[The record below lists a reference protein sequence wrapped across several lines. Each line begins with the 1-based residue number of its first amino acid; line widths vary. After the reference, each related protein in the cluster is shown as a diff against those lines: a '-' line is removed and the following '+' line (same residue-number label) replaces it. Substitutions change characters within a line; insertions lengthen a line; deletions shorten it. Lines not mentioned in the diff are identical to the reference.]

1 MKLLSVG
8 VVFVLVPAL
17 LPALDPLSAS
27 LFMGGAAITWQLFSS
42 HSWLKCRLLECCNA
56 KDTLNFS
63 VVKTDLE
70 RKVFG
75 QHLAV
80 QLILIALSTNIH
92 SKRPKKPLVMSFH
105 GWTGTGKTFV
115 SSIIAENL
123 YQPSTSRRRFVH
135 HFDTALHFSHA
146 SHVHLYKEQLQD
158 WIRGNVSACPRSLFI
173 FSEMDQMP
181 HGLIDSITPFLGYHE
196 EMDGVYY
203 GKAIFI
209 FLNNAGGDKITEIA
223 LDYWRSLKG
232 REDIPVKE
240 LQHLLSKEI
249 FSNTNSEY
257 LWAPVPGLLTFSV
270 FCRLVWEACSNALAS
285 AALRWES
292 SPFSLLGGFFQSQ
305 LIQKNLID
313 YFIPFLPL
321 EYEHVK
327 QCVREELRAQG
338 HPEDEDLITEIA
350 LAMTDYPSEERLYSS
365 KGCKTVASRVTL
377 ST

>member
-1 MKLLSVG
+1 LSVSTMKPLSLG
-8 VVFVLVPAL
+8 VFFLLVPTL
-17 LPALDPLSAS
+17 VPALDPLSAS
-27 LFMGGAAITWQLFSS
+27 LLMGGAAVTWQLFSP
-42 HSWLKCRLLECCNA
+42 HSWLKCRLLECCNV

-63 VVKTDLE
+63 VVKMDLE

-80 QLILIALSTNIH
+80 QLVLRALNANIH

-105 GWTGTGKTFV
+105 GWTGTGKTFL

-123 YQPSTSRRRFVH
+123 YQPGAPRRRFVH
-135 HFDTALHFSHA
+135 HFNTVLHFPHA
-146 SHVHLYKEQLQD
+146 SHVHLYKEQLQN

-196 EMDGVYY
+196 EIDGVYY

-223 LDYWRSLKG
+223 LDYWRRPKG
-232 REDIPVKE
+232 REDIP
-240 LQHLLSKEI
+240 
-249 FSNTNSEY
+249 Y
-257 LWAPVPGLLTFSV
+257 LCP
-270 FCRLVWEACSNALAS
+270 
-285 AALRWES
+285 
-292 SPFSLLGGFFQSQ
+292 Q

-321 EYEHVK
+321 EYKHVK
-327 QCVREELRAQG
+327 ECVREELRAQG
-338 HPEDEDLITEIA
+338 HPEDEGIITEIA
-350 LAMTDYPSEERLYSS
+350 SSMIDYPSEEDIYSS
-365 KGCKTVASRVTL
+365 KGCKTVASRVIL
-377 ST
+377 SI

>member
-1 MKLLSVG
+1 MKLLHAAAL
-8 VVFVLVPAL
+8 FILVPTL
-17 LPALDPLSAS
+17 TPALDPLSAS
-27 LFMGGAAITWQLFSS
+27 LIMGGAAIGWQLLSP
-42 HSWLKCRLLECCNA
+42 HSWLKCSLLECCNM

-63 VVKTDLE
+63 AVKMDLE

-80 QLILIALSTNIH
+80 QIVLRALSANIY
-92 SKRPKKPLVMSFH
+92 SQRPKKPLVMSFH
-105 GWTGTGKTFV
+105 GWTGTGKSFV

-123 YQPSTSRRRFVH
+123 YRRKAPRRRFVH
-135 HFDTALHFSHA
+135 HFSTVLHFSHS
-146 SHVHLYKEQLQD
+146 SHVRLYKEQLQN

-181 HGLIDSITPFLGYHE
+181 HGLIDSIMPFLGYHE
-196 EMDGVYY
+196 EIDGVCY

-223 LDYWRSLKG
+223 LDYWRRMKR

-240 LQHLLSKEI
+240 LQHLLSEEI
-249 FSNTNSEY
+249 FRNPNS
-257 LWAPVPGLLTFSV
+257 
-270 FCRLVWEACSNALAS
+270 
-285 AALRWES
+285 
-292 SPFSLLGGFFQSQ
+292 GFFQSK

-321 EYEHVK
+321 EYTHVK
-327 QCVREELRAQG
+327 DCVREELRVQG
-338 HPEDEDLITEIA
+338 HPEDEELIAEIA
-350 LAMTDYPSEERLYSS
+350 SAMTDYPNDERLYSS
-365 KGCKTVASRVTL
+365 KGCKTIASRVTL

>member
-1 MKLLSVG
+1 MKLLNAAG
-8 VVFVLVPAL
+8 FLILMPTL
-17 LPALDPLSAS
+17 MLALDPLSTS
-27 LFMGGAAITWQLFSS
+27 IFMGGAAVAWQLLSPY
-42 HSWLKCRLLECCNA
+42 SWLKCSFLECCNM

-63 VVKTDLE
+63 VLKMDLE

-80 QLILIALSTNIH
+80 QTVLRALSTNVY

-105 GWTGTGKTFV
+105 GWTGTGKSFV

-123 YQPSTSRRRFVH
+123 YQLHIPRRRFVH
-135 HFDTALHFSHA
+135 HFSTVLHFPHA
-146 SHVHLYKEQLQD
+146 SHVHLYKERLQN

-181 HGLIDSITPFLGYHE
+181 HGLIDSIMPFLGYRE
-196 EMDGVYY
+196 EIDGVYY
-203 GKAIFI
+203 GKAIFL

-223 LDYWRSLKG
+223 LDHWRRQKR
-232 REDIPVKE
+232 REEIPLKE
-240 LQHLLSKEI
+240 LQSLMSEEI
-249 FSNTNSEY
+249 FSNLNS
-257 LWAPVPGLLTFSV
+257 
-270 FCRLVWEACSNALAS
+270 
-285 AALRWES
+285 
-292 SPFSLLGGFFQSQ
+292 GFFRSQ

-321 EYEHVK
+321 EYKHVRE
-327 QCVREELRAQG
+327 CVREELRSQG
-338 HPEDEDLITEIA
+338 HLEDEDLMTEIA

>member
-1 MKLLSVG
+1 MA
-8 VVFVLVPAL
+8 F
-17 LPALDPLSAS
+17 SAS
-27 LFMGGAAITWQLFSS
+27 PLILP
-42 HSWLKCRLLECCNA
+42 
-56 KDTLNFS
+56 
-63 VVKTDLE
+63 VVKMDLE

-80 QLILIALSTNIH
+80 QLVLRALNANIH

-105 GWTGTGKTFV
+105 GWTGTGKTFL

-123 YQPSTSRRRFVH
+123 YQPGAPRRRFVH
-135 HFDTALHFSHA
+135 HFNTVLHFPHA
-146 SHVHLYKEQLQD
+146 SHVHLYKEQLQN

-196 EMDGVYY
+196 EIDGVYY

-223 LDYWRSLKG
+223 LDYWRRPKG

-240 LQHLLSKEI
+240 LQDLLSEEI
-249 FSNTNSEY
+249 FSNTNS
-257 LWAPVPGLLTFSV
+257 
-270 FCRLVWEACSNALAS
+270 
-285 AALRWES
+285 
-292 SPFSLLGGFFQSQ
+292 GFFQSQ

-321 EYEHVK
+321 EYKHVK
-327 QCVREELRAQG
+327 ECVREELRAQG
-338 HPEDEDLITEIA
+338 HPEDEGIITEIA
-350 LAMTDYPSEERLYSS
+350 SSMIDYPSEEDIYSS
-365 KGCKTVASRVTL
+365 KGCKTVASRVIL
-377 ST
+377 SI

>member
-8 VVFVLVPAL
+8 VFFVLVPAL

-42 HSWLKCRLLECCNA
+42 HSWLKCRLLECCNV

-80 QLILIALSTNIH
+80 QLILRALSANIY

-115 SSIIAENL
+115 SSIIAENF
-123 YQPSTSRRRFVH
+123 YQPSTARRRFVH
-135 HFDTALHFSHA
+135 HFDMVLHFSHT
-146 SHVHLYKEQLQD
+146 SRVHLYKEQLQD

-196 EMDGVYY
+196 EIDGVYY

-223 LDYWRSLKG
+223 LDYWRSLKR

-240 LQHLLSKEI
+240 LQHLLSEEI
-249 FSNTNSEY
+249 FRNTNS
-257 LWAPVPGLLTFSV
+257 
-270 FCRLVWEACSNALAS
+270 
-285 AALRWES
+285 
-292 SPFSLLGGFFQSQ
+292 GFYQSQ

-321 EYEHVK
+321 EYKHVK

-338 HPEDEDLITEIA
+338 HPEDEALITEIA

>member
-80 QLILIALSTNIH
+80 QLILRALSTNIH

-135 HFDTALHFSHA
+135 HFDTVLHFSHA

-249 FSNTNSEY
+249 FSNTNS
-257 LWAPVPGLLTFSV
+257 
-270 FCRLVWEACSNALAS
+270 
-285 AALRWES
+285 
-292 SPFSLLGGFFQSQ
+292 GFFQSQ